1 MTDLDAGGAYA
12 FRVRAFGGDWSYE
25 VSARLAAPAPRARPA
40 AAQRPRGLRIE
51 SVAATEVSLAWEQGS
66 AGGFEVQWRR
76 TGGAWHDRCLRVRR
90 SKARV
95 SELDAGGAY
104 AFRVRPDGGDW
115 SYEVSARLA
124 APAPTPEPRAEPAPR
139 CEPAPRA
146 EPAPERSSETDEC
159 PVCLDETRARDTA
172 FVPCG
177 HRVCAEC
184 ARTLSETSWR
194 GSGPRGDS
202 ESRCPECRQ
211 PFTGTL
217 RLY

>member
-1 MTDLDAGGAYA
+1 MGELDAGGTYA
-12 FRVRAFGGDWSYE
+12 FRVRPFGGDWSYE
-25 VSARLAAPAPRARPA
+25 VSARLAAP
-40 AAQRPRGLRIE
+40 
-51 SVAATEVSLAWEQGS
+51 V
-66 AGGFEVQWRR
+66 
-76 TGGAWHDRCLRVRR
+76 
-90 SKARV
+90 
-95 SELDAGGAY
+95 
-104 AFRVRPDGGDW
+104 
-115 SYEVSARLA
+115 
-124 APAPTPEPRAEPAPR
+124 PTPEPRAEPAPR

-146 EPAPERSSETDEC
+146 EPAPERSSEIDEC

>member
-1 MTDLDAGGAYA
+1 M
-12 FRVRAFGGDWSYE
+12 E
-25 VSARLAAPAPRARPA
+25 
-40 AAQRPRGLRIE
+40 
-51 SVAATEVSLAWEQGS
+51 ATEVALVWQGS
-66 AGGFEVQWRR
+66 AISFEVQQRK
-76 TGGAWHDRCLRVRR
+76 TGGAWQHAATVRR

-95 SELDAGGAY
+95 GELDAGGAY
-104 AFRVRPDGGDW
+104 AFRVRPFGGDW

-159 PVCLDETRARDTA
+159 PVCLERARDTA
-172 FVPCG
+172 FMPCG

-184 ARTLSETSWR
+184 ARILSETNWR